1 LDKFEHGPNY
11 REIKGLDSSST
22 AGLFTTFAP
31 FRQQAAACAVVTR
44 EKRLHTQS
52 LMADAVMPAVQL
64 DIKDYRILKLI
75 MGRRD
80 EKLYAVG
87 RPLASHRMLLL
98 EITMPRPAS
107 TEVSVR
113 VLAPLPG
120 LSYDVEFTERLSGER
135 EDNYVLIA
143 SLAGAN
149 QRAAIHRVRLPN

>member
-1 LDKFEHGPNY
+1 
-11 REIKGLDSSST
+11 
-22 AGLFTTFAP
+22 
-31 FRQQAAACAVVTR
+31 
-44 EKRLHTQS
+44 
-52 LMADAVMPAVQL
+52 MADAFMPAVQL
-64 DIKDYRILKLI
+64 DIKNYRVLKLI

-113 VLAPLPG
+113 ELAPLPG
-120 LSYDVEFTERLSGER
+120 LSYDVEFTERLSDER
-135 EDNYVLIA
+135 EENYVLIA

-149 QRAAIHRVRLPN
+149 QRAAIRRVRLPN